1 MASANG
7 GDEAMVDAQRTT
19 AIALK
24 RAAPPG
30 DAGPAPDGPRRPSAS
45 AEPRRLSR
53 RVVALM
59 AVASGAAVAN
69 LYYIQPLLTVV
80 ARGLHVSDGAAG
92 LLVTASQIGYVAGL
106 AFLVPIG
113 DIVERRRMIATI
125 LLGTAV
131 AAAAC
136 AAAPGFGVLLAAMVA
151 LGALSVVAQVIVP
164 LASTLAAPH
173 ERGQIVGTVM
183 SGLLIGILMARTLSG
198 LVAALG
204 GWRLV
209 YALAA
214 GAMLVL
220 SVTLQRALPAVV
232 PTERAPYR
240 AVLRSI
246 VTLIAHEPLLR
257 QRMALGALQ
266 FAVFSVLW
274 TTIAFL
280 LASSPYHYGTA
291 VIGLFGLAGAAGA
304 AVAPLAGRLND
315 RRGGN
320 LGMAAFLALVL
331 ASWGLLALGR
341 TSLLA
346 LIAGIV
352 GLDMGLQGA
361 QITNQTTIYR
371 LAAHA
376 RSRLTT
382 AYMVAV
388 FLGGVV
394 GSTLSVLIYTSYGW
408 TATCALGAGLA
419 AGAGAVLAATRRVSS
434 SVDRA
439 APPAPR

>member
-1 MASANG
+1 MRSPSGAKPAITDAPATAATTRERAVRPNG
-7 GDEAMVDAQRTT
+7 AG
-19 AIALK
+19 
-24 RAAPPG
+24 APADPI
-30 DAGPAPDGPRRPSAS
+30 S
-45 AEPRRLSR
+45 AEQPKPLSR
-53 RVVALM
+53 GLVALLALACG
-59 AVASGAAVAN
+59 AVVAN

-80 ARGLHVSDGAAG
+80 GRALHVSDGAAG
-92 LLVTASQIGYVAGL
+92 LLVTATQIGYVAGL
-106 AFLVPIG
+106 ALLVPIG
-113 DIVERRRMIATI
+113 DIVERRRLIATI

-136 AAAPGFGVLLAAMVA
+136 AAAPSFALFAAAMVA

-173 ERGQIVGTVM
+173 QRGQVVGTVM

-198 LVAALG
+198 VIAALG

-214 GAMLVL
+214 GGMLVL
-220 SVTLQRALPAVV
+220 SATLRRALPVV
-232 PTERAPYR
+232 PPAERVAYR

-246 VTLIAHEPLLR
+246 VALIAQEPVLR

-280 LASSPYHYGTA
+280 LGSAPYHYGTA

-304 AVAPLAGRLND
+304 LVAPLAGRIGD
-315 RRGGN
+315 RGRGQ
-320 LGMAAFLALVL
+320 LGLAVFLILVL
-331 ASWGLLALGR
+331 VSWGLLALGR

-352 GLDMGLQGA
+352 VLDMGIQGA
-361 QITNQTTIYR
+361 QISNQTVIYR

-382 AYMVAV
+382 AYMVSS

-394 GSTLSVLIYTSYGW
+394 ASTLSAVVYTSYGW
-408 TATCALGAGLA
+408 TATCGLGAAFA
-419 AGAGAVLAATRRVSS
+419 AGALVVFAATRHVSPGALES
-434 SVDRA
+434 GSQ
-439 APPAPR
+439 APR